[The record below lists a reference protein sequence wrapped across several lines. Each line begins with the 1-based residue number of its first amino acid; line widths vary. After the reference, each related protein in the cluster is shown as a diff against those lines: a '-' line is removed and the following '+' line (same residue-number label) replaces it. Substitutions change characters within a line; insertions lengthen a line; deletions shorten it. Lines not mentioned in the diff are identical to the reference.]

1 MKVLV
6 TGSAG
11 VIGRPVCQELLRQ
24 GHDVRGLDRRPSP
37 DLVDAAVADIADA
50 EAVRAAV
57 AGMDAVVHLAAQPVD
72 APFDQLVG
80 PNVVGL
86 YNVFDACREA
96 AVKRVVLASSIMTVI
111 RRPVR
116 THPATVDEAWPG
128 DHYALTKL
136 WAEQMGAMYA
146 RRFGMS
152 ILAVRIG
159 WVVRN
164 PDEARHMLKL
174 GAFDIYLSR
183 ADAGRFFAAA
193 VAKNHVDFAVVYA
206 ISRGGETVFDMEP
219 SRKLLGYEPR
229 EKWPEG
235 LPFDLPRDPQGGPD
249 PLR

>member
-1 MKVLV
+1 MKILV

-11 VIGRPVCQELLRQ
+11 VVGRPVCQELLRQ
-24 GHDVRGLDRRPSP
+24 GHDVKGLDRRPSP
-37 DLVDAAVADIADA
+37 DLIDAVVADIADA
-50 EAVRAAV
+50 AAVRAAV

-72 APFDQLVG
+72 APFAELVG

-96 AVKRVVLASSIMTVI
+96 GIKRLVLASSVMIVI
-111 RRPVR
+111 RNLERGR
-116 THPATVDEAWPG
+116 PATVEESWPG
-128 DHYALTKL
+128 DHYALTKR
-136 WAEQMGAMYA
+136 WAEEMGAMYA

-174 GAFDIYLSR
+174 GIFDIYFSR

-193 VAKNHVDFAVVYA
+193 VAAKGIDFAVVYA
-206 ISRGGETVFDMEP
+206 TSRGGEKVFDMEP
-219 SRKLLGYEPR
+219 ARRLLGYEPR
-229 EKWPEG
+229 ETWPEG
-235 LPFDLPRDPQGGPD
+235 LPFPLPTD
-249 PLR
+249 

>member
-1 MKVLV
+1 MKMKILV

-11 VIGRPVCQELLRQ
+11 TVGRPVCQELLRQ
-24 GHDVRGLDRRPSP
+24 GHEVRGLDLRASP
-37 DLVDAAVADIADA
+37 ELVDAVVADVADA
-50 EAVRAAV
+50 GAVRAAV

-72 APFDQLVG
+72 APFSDLVG

-86 YNVFDACREA
+86 YNVFDACQETS
-96 AVKRVVLASSIMTVI
+96 VKRLVLASSIMVVI
-111 RRPVR
+111 RRPDR
-116 THPATVDEAWPG
+116 SRPARVDEAWPG

-152 ILAVRIG
+152 VLAVRIG

-174 GAFDIYLSR
+174 GAFDLYLSR

-193 VAKNHVDFAVVYA
+193 VAATGTDFAIAYA
-206 ISRGGETVFDMEP
+206 TSRGGEAVFDMEP
-219 SRKLLGYEPR
+219 ARKLLGYEPHDR
-229 EKWPEG
+229 WPEG
-235 LPFDLPRDPQGGPD
+235 LPFPLPDIPRD
-249 PLR
+249 